1 MSTYHNP
8 VMVKEVLEGLNIN
21 PNGIYV
27 DLTFGGGGH
36 SKKILDNLNKGHLYA
51 FDQDND
57 AENKAGEINDTR
69 FTFIKA
75 NAKYLKNFMLYYN
88 IDKVNGIFA
97 DLGVS
102 SHQIDTQ
109 ERGFSTRFCA
119 DLDLDMRMNV
129 NKKTTAKDILNNYP
143 EKDLEKI
150 FLEYGELYNYKQI
163 VHLICEYRKRKRI
176 NTTFDLKNLLLE
188 NIKIPKRYEIK
199 FLSQM
204 FQALR
209 IEVNDELNTLKVML
223 KAAYETLVKNGRLV
237 VLSYHSLED
246 RIVKNFFKS
255 KTLGDNNSTTRRFK
269 ILTPKPLQPS
279 FEEIERNSRSRSAKL
294 RVAELVF

>member
-8 VMVKEVLEGLNIN
+8 VMVEEVLEGLNIN

-57 AENKAGEINDTR
+57 AENKAREINDTR

-88 IDKVNGIFA
+88 VDKVNGIFA

-119 DLDLDMRMNV
+119 DLDMRMNV

-188 NIKIPKRYEIK
+188 NIKVPKRYEIK
-199 FLSQM
+199 FLSQV

-223 KAAYETLVKNGRLV
+223 KVAYETLVKNGRLV

>member
-8 VMVKEVLEGLNIN
+8 VMVEEVLEGLNIN

-57 AENKAGEINDTR
+57 AENKAGEITDTR

-88 IDKVNGIFA
+88 VDKVNGIFA

-119 DLDLDMRMNV
+119 DLDMRMNI

-143 EKDLEKI
+143 KKDLEKI

-199 FLSQM
+199 FLSQV

-279 FEEIERNSRSRSAKL
+279 FEEIESNSRSRSAKL

>member
-8 VMVKEVLEGLNIN
+8 VMVEEVLEGLNIN

-36 SKKILDNLNKGHLYA
+36 SKKILDKLNKGHLYA

-88 IDKVNGIFA
+88 VDKVNGIFA

-119 DLDLDMRMNV
+119 DLDMRMNV

-188 NIKIPKRYEIK
+188 NIKIQKRYEIK
-199 FLSQM
+199 FLSQV

-209 IEVNDELNTLKVML
+209 IEVNDELNTLKIML

>member
-8 VMVKEVLEGLNIN
+8 VMVEEVLKGLNIN
-21 PNGIYV
+21 PEGIYV

-36 SKKILDNLNKGHLYA
+36 SKKILDKLNKGHLYA

-57 AENKAGEINDTR
+57 AANKAGEINDTR

-88 IDKVNGIFA
+88 VDKVNGIFA

-119 DLDLDMRMNV
+119 DLDMRMNV

-143 EKDLEKI
+143 EKNLEKI

-188 NIKIPKRYEIK
+188 NIKIQKRYEIK
-199 FLSQM
+199 FLSQV

-223 KAAYETLVKNGRLV
+223 KVAYETLVKNGRLV

>member
-8 VMVKEVLEGLNIN
+8 VMVEKVLEGLNIN

-36 SKKILDNLNKGHLYA
+36 SKKILDKLNKGHLYA

-88 IDKVNGIFA
+88 VNKVNGIFA

-119 DLDLDMRMNV
+119 DLDMRMNV

-199 FLSQM
+199 FLSQV

>member
-1 MSTYHNP
+1 
-8 VMVKEVLEGLNIN
+8 MVEEVLEGLNIN

-36 SKKILDNLNKGHLYA
+36 SKKILDKLNKGHLYA

-88 IDKVNGIFA
+88 VDKVNGIFA

-119 DLDLDMRMNV
+119 DLDMRMNV
-129 NKKTTAKDILNNYP
+129 NKKTTAKNILNNYP
-143 EKDLEKI
+143 EKNLEKV

-199 FLSQM
+199 FLSQV

-209 IEVNDELNTLKVML
+209 IEINDELNTLKVML

-294 RVAELVF
+294 RIAELVF

>member
-8 VMVKEVLEGLNIN
+8 VMVEKVLEGLNIN

-36 SKKILDNLNKGHLYA
+36 SKKILDKLNKGHLYA

-57 AENKAGEINDTR
+57 AENKAREITDTR

-88 IDKVNGIFA
+88 VNKVNGIFA

-119 DLDLDMRMNV
+119 DLDMRMNV

-163 VHLICEYRKRKRI
+163 VLLICKYRKRKRI
-176 NTTFDLKNLLLE
+176 DTTFDLKNLLLE

-199 FLSQM
+199 FLSQV

-255 KTLGDNNSTTRRFK
+255 KTLGDNNSTTKRFK

-279 FEEIERNSRSRSAKL
+279 FEEIESNSRSRSAKL

>member
-57 AENKAGEINDTR
+57 AENKAREINDTR

-88 IDKVNGIFA
+88 VDKVNGIFA

-119 DLDLDMRMNV
+119 DLDMRMNV

-199 FLSQM
+199 FLSQV

-223 KAAYETLVKNGRLV
+223 KTAYETLVKNGRLV

>member
-8 VMVKEVLEGLNIN
+8 VMVEEVLEGLNIN

-36 SKKILDNLNKGHLYA
+36 SKKILDKLNKGHLYA

-57 AENKAGEINDTR
+57 AENKAREINDTR

-119 DLDLDMRMNV
+119 DLDMRMNV

-199 FLSQM
+199 FLSQV

-209 IEVNDELNTLKVML
+209 IEVNDELNTLKVIL

-255 KTLGDNNSTTRRFK
+255 KTLGDNNSTKKRFK

-279 FEEIERNSRSRSAKL
+279 FEEIESNSRSRSAKL

>member
-8 VMVKEVLEGLNIN
+8 VMVEEVLEGLNIN

-36 SKKILDNLNKGHLYA
+36 SKKILDKLNKGHLYA

-57 AENKAGEINDTR
+57 AENKAREITDTR

-88 IDKVNGIFA
+88 VDKVNGIFA

-119 DLDLDMRMNV
+119 DLDMRMNV

-143 EKDLEKI
+143 GKDLEKI

-199 FLSQM
+199 FLSQV

>member
-8 VMVKEVLEGLNIN
+8 VMVEEVLEGLNIN

-36 SKKILDNLNKGHLYA
+36 SKKILDKLNKGHLYA

-57 AENKAGEINDTR
+57 AENKAREINDTR

-88 IDKVNGIFA
+88 VDKVNGIFA

-119 DLDLDMRMNV
+119 DLDMRMNV

-163 VHLICEYRKRKRI
+163 VHLICEYRKQKRI

-199 FLSQM
+199 FLSQV

-255 KTLGDNNSTTRRFK
+255 KTLGDNNSTKKRFK

-279 FEEIERNSRSRSAKL
+279 FEEIESNSRSRSAKL

>member
-8 VMVKEVLEGLNIN
+8 VMVEEVLKGLNIN

-36 SKKILDNLNKGHLYA
+36 SKKILDKLNKGHLYA

-57 AENKAGEINDTR
+57 AENKAREINDTR

-88 IDKVNGIFA
+88 VDKVNGIFA

-119 DLDLDMRMNV
+119 DLDMRMNV

-199 FLSQM
+199 ILSQV

>member
-36 SKKILDNLNKGHLYA
+36 SKKILDKLNKGHLYA

-57 AENKAGEINDTR
+57 AENKAREINDTR

-88 IDKVNGIFA
+88 VDKVNGIFA

-119 DLDLDMRMNV
+119 DLDMRMNV
-129 NKKTTAKDILNNYP
+129 NKKTTAKDIINNYP

-199 FLSQM
+199 FLSQV

-279 FEEIERNSRSRSAKL
+279 FEEIESNSRSRSAKL

>member
-8 VMVKEVLEGLNIN
+8 VMVEEVLEGLNIN

-36 SKKILDNLNKGHLYA
+36 SKKILDKLNKGHLYA

-57 AENKAGEINDTR
+57 AENKAREINDTR

-119 DLDLDMRMNV
+119 DLDMRMNV

-163 VHLICEYRKRKRI
+163 VHLICEYRKRKKI

-199 FLSQM
+199 FLSQV

>member
-8 VMVKEVLEGLNIN
+8 VMVEEVLEGLNIN

-36 SKKILDNLNKGHLYA
+36 SKKILDKLNKGHLYA

-88 IDKVNGIFA
+88 VDKVNGIFA

-119 DLDLDMRMNV
+119 DLDMRMNV
-129 NKKTTAKDILNNYP
+129 NKKTTAKNILNNYP
-143 EKDLEKI
+143 EKDLEKV

-199 FLSQM
+199 FLSQV

-279 FEEIERNSRSRSAKL
+279 FEESERNSRSRSAKL
-294 RVAELVF
+294 RIAELVF

>member
-1 MSTYHNP
+1 
-8 VMVKEVLEGLNIN
+8 MVEEVLKGLNIN

-36 SKKILDNLNKGHLYA
+36 SKKILDKLNKGHLYA

-57 AENKAGEINDTR
+57 AENKAREITDTR

-88 IDKVNGIFA
+88 VDKVNGIFA

-119 DLDLDMRMNV
+119 DLDMRMNV

-143 EKDLEKI
+143 EKNLEKI

-199 FLSQM
+199 FLSQV

-255 KTLGDNNSTTRRFK
+255 KTLGDNNSTTKRFK

>member
-8 VMVKEVLEGLNIN
+8 VMVEEVLEGLNIN

-36 SKKILDNLNKGHLYA
+36 SKKILDKLNKGHLYA

-57 AENKAGEINDTR
+57 AENKAREINDTR

-88 IDKVNGIFA
+88 VDKVNGIFA

-119 DLDLDMRMNV
+119 DLDMRMNV

-199 FLSQM
+199 FLSQV

-255 KTLGDNNSTTRRFK
+255 KTIGDNNSTTRRFK

-279 FEEIERNSRSRSAKL
+279 FEEIESNSRSRSAKL

>member
-8 VMVKEVLEGLNIN
+8 VMVEEVLEGLNIN

-36 SKKILDNLNKGHLYA
+36 SKKILDKLNKGHLYA

-57 AENKAGEINDTR
+57 AENKAREINDTR

-119 DLDLDMRMNV
+119 DLDMRMNV

-163 VHLICEYRKRKRI
+163 VHLICEYNKRKRI
-176 NTTFDLKNLLLE
+176 NTTFDLKNLLLK

-199 FLSQM
+199 FLSQV

>member
-8 VMVKEVLEGLNIN
+8 VMVEKVLEGLNIN

-36 SKKILDNLNKGHLYA
+36 SKKILDKLNKGHLYA

-57 AENKAGEINDTR
+57 TENKAREINDTR

-88 IDKVNGIFA
+88 VDKVNGIFA

-119 DLDLDMRMNV
+119 DLDMRMNV
-129 NKKTTAKDILNNYP
+129 NKKTTAKDIINNYP

-150 FLEYGELYNYKQI
+150 FLEYGELYNCKQI

-199 FLSQM
+199 FLSQV

>member
-8 VMVKEVLEGLNIN
+8 VMVEEVLEGLNIN

-36 SKKILDNLNKGHLYA
+36 SKKILDKLNKGHLYA

-57 AENKAGEINDTR
+57 AENKAREITDTR

-88 IDKVNGIFA
+88 VNKVNGIFA

-119 DLDLDMRMNV
+119 DLDMRMNV

-163 VHLICEYRKRKRI
+163 VHLICEYRKRKRL

-199 FLSQM
+199 FLSQV

-223 KAAYETLVKNGRLV
+223 KAAYETLVKKGRLV

>member
-8 VMVKEVLEGLNIN
+8 VMVEKVLEGLNIN

-36 SKKILDNLNKGHLYA
+36 SKKILDKLNKGHLYA

-57 AENKAGEINDTR
+57 TENKAREINDTR

-88 IDKVNGIFA
+88 VDKVNGIFA

-119 DLDLDMRMNV
+119 DLDMRMNV

-143 EKDLEKI
+143 EKNLEKI

-199 FLSQM
+199 FLSQV

>member
-8 VMVKEVLEGLNIN
+8 VMVEEVLEGLNIN

-36 SKKILDNLNKGHLYA
+36 SKKILDKLNKGHLYA

-57 AENKAGEINDTR
+57 AENKAREITDTR

-88 IDKVNGIFA
+88 VNKVNGIFA

-119 DLDLDMRMNV
+119 DLDMRMNV

-163 VHLICEYRKRKRI
+163 VLLICKYRKRKRI
-176 NTTFDLKNLLLE
+176 DTTFDLKNLLLE

-199 FLSQM
+199 FLSQV

-279 FEEIERNSRSRSAKL
+279 FEEIESNSRSRSAKL

>member
-1 MSTYHNP
+1 M
-8 VMVKEVLEGLNIN
+8 
-21 PNGIYV
+21 
-27 DLTFGGGGH
+27 
-36 SKKILDNLNKGHLYA
+36 
-51 FDQDND
+51 
-57 AENKAGEINDTR
+57 
-69 FTFIKA
+69 
-75 NAKYLKNFMLYYN
+75 
-88 IDKVNGIFA
+88 
-97 DLGVS
+97 
-102 SHQIDTQ
+102 
-109 ERGFSTRFCA
+109 
-119 DLDLDMRMNV
+119 
-129 NKKTTAKDILNNYP
+129 
-143 EKDLEKI
+143 
-150 FLEYGELYNYKQI
+150 
-163 VHLICEYRKRKRI
+163 ICEYRKRKRI

-199 FLSQM
+199 FLSQV

-255 KTLGDNNSTTRRFK
+255 KTLGDNNSTTKRFK

>member
-8 VMVKEVLEGLNIN
+8 VMVEEVLKGLNIN

-36 SKKILDNLNKGHLYA
+36 SKKILDKLNKGHLYA

-57 AENKAGEINDTR
+57 AENKAREINDTR

-88 IDKVNGIFA
+88 VDKVNGIFA

-119 DLDLDMRMNV
+119 DLDMRMNV

-176 NTTFDLKNLLLE
+176 NTTFDLKKLLLE

-199 FLSQM
+199 ILSQV

>member
-8 VMVKEVLEGLNIN
+8 VMVEEVLEGLNIN

-36 SKKILDNLNKGHLYA
+36 SKKILDKLNKGHLYA

-57 AENKAGEINDTR
+57 AENKAREINDTR

-75 NAKYLKNFMLYYN
+75 NAKYLRNFMLYYKV
-88 IDKVNGIFA
+88 DKVNGLFA

-119 DLDLDMRMNV
+119 DLDMRMNV

-163 VHLICEYRKRKRI
+163 VLLICKYRKRKRI

-188 NIKIPKRYEIK
+188 NIKIQKRYEIK
-199 FLSQM
+199 FLSQV

>member
-8 VMVKEVLEGLNIN
+8 VMVEEVLEGLNIN

-36 SKKILDNLNKGHLYA
+36 SKKILDKLNKGHLYA

-57 AENKAGEINDTR
+57 TENKAREINDTR

-88 IDKVNGIFA
+88 VDKVNGIFA

-119 DLDLDMRMNV
+119 DLDMRMNV

-199 FLSQM
+199 FLSQV

-223 KAAYETLVKNGRLV
+223 KVAYETLVKNGRLV

-255 KTLGDNNSTTRRFK
+255 KTLGDNNSTTKRFK

>member
-8 VMVKEVLEGLNIN
+8 VMVEEVLKGLNIN

-36 SKKILDNLNKGHLYA
+36 SKKILDKLNKGHLYA

-57 AENKAGEINDTR
+57 AENKAREINDTR

-88 IDKVNGIFA
+88 VHKVNGIFA

-119 DLDLDMRMNV
+119 DLDMRMNV

-176 NTTFDLKNLLLE
+176 NTTFDLKKLLLE

-199 FLSQM
+199 FLSQV

-255 KTLGDNNSTTRRFK
+255 IDKNKK
-269 ILTPKPLQPS
+269 I
-279 FEEIERNSRSRSAKL
+279 A
-294 RVAELVF
+294 

>member
-1 MSTYHNP
+1 
-8 VMVKEVLEGLNIN
+8 MVEEILEGLNIN

-36 SKKILDNLNKGHLYA
+36 SKKILDKLNKGHLYA

-88 IDKVNGIFA
+88 VDKVNGIFA

-119 DLDLDMRMNV
+119 DLDMRMNV
-129 NKKTTAKDILNNYP
+129 NKKTTAKNILNNYP
-143 EKDLEKI
+143 EKDLEKV

-176 NTTFDLKNLLLE
+176 NTTFNLKNLLLE

-199 FLSQM
+199 FLSQV

-279 FEEIERNSRSRSAKL
+279 FEESERNSRSRSAKL
-294 RVAELVF
+294 RIAELVF

>member
-8 VMVKEVLEGLNIN
+8 VMVEEVLEGLNIN

-36 SKKILDNLNKGHLYA
+36 SKKILDKLNKGHLYA

-57 AENKAGEINDTR
+57 AENKAREINDTR

-88 IDKVNGIFA
+88 VNKVNGIFA

-119 DLDLDMRMNV
+119 DLDMRMNV

-163 VHLICEYRKRKRI
+163 VLLICKYRKRKRI
-176 NTTFDLKNLLLE
+176 DTTFDLKNLLLE

-199 FLSQM
+199 FLSQV

-223 KAAYETLVKNGRLV
+223 KTAYETLVKNGRLV

>member
-8 VMVKEVLEGLNIN
+8 VMVEEVLEGLNIN

-36 SKKILDNLNKGHLYA
+36 SKKILDKLNKGHLYA

-57 AENKAGEINDTR
+57 AENKAVEINDTR

-88 IDKVNGIFA
+88 VDKVNGIFA

-119 DLDLDMRMNV
+119 DLDMRMNV

-199 FLSQM
+199 FLSQV

-223 KAAYETLVKNGRLV
+223 KSAYETLIKNGRLV

>member
-8 VMVKEVLEGLNIN
+8 VMVEKVLEGLNIN

-36 SKKILDNLNKGHLYA
+36 SKKILDKLNKGHLYA

-57 AENKAGEINDTR
+57 AENKAREINDTR

-119 DLDLDMRMNV
+119 DLDMRMNV

-199 FLSQM
+199 FLSQV

-209 IEVNDELNTLKVML
+209 IEVNDELNTLKVIL

-237 VLSYHSLED
+237 ILSYHSLED

>member
-8 VMVKEVLEGLNIN
+8 VMVEEVLEGLNIN

-36 SKKILDNLNKGHLYA
+36 SKKILDKLNKGHLYA

-57 AENKAGEINDTR
+57 AENKAREINDTR

-88 IDKVNGIFA
+88 VDKVNGIFA

-119 DLDLDMRMNV
+119 DLDMRMNV

-176 NTTFDLKNLLLE
+176 NTTFDLKKLLLE

-199 FLSQM
+199 ILSQV

-269 ILTPKPLQPS
+269 ILTPKPIQPS

>member
-8 VMVKEVLEGLNIN
+8 VMVEEVLEGLNIN

-36 SKKILDNLNKGHLYA
+36 SKKILDKLNKGHLYA

-57 AENKAGEINDTR
+57 AENKAGEITDTR

-88 IDKVNGIFA
+88 VDKVNGIFA

-119 DLDLDMRMNV
+119 DLDMRMNV

-199 FLSQM
+199 FLSQV

>member
-1 MSTYHNP
+1 M
-8 VMVKEVLEGLNIN
+8 
-21 PNGIYV
+21 
-27 DLTFGGGGH
+27 
-36 SKKILDNLNKGHLYA
+36 
-51 FDQDND
+51 
-57 AENKAGEINDTR
+57 
-69 FTFIKA
+69 
-75 NAKYLKNFMLYYN
+75 
-88 IDKVNGIFA
+88 
-97 DLGVS
+97 
-102 SHQIDTQ
+102 
-109 ERGFSTRFCA
+109 
-119 DLDLDMRMNV
+119 
-129 NKKTTAKDILNNYP
+129 
-143 EKDLEKI
+143 
-150 FLEYGELYNYKQI
+150 
-163 VHLICEYRKRKRI
+163 ICEYRKRKRI

-199 FLSQM
+199 FLSQV

>member
-8 VMVKEVLEGLNIN
+8 VMVEEVLEGLNIN

-36 SKKILDNLNKGHLYA
+36 SKKILDKLNKGHLYA
-51 FDQDND
+51 FDQDSD
-57 AENKAGEINDTR
+57 AENKAREINDTR

-88 IDKVNGIFA
+88 VDKVNGIFA

-119 DLDLDMRMNV
+119 DLDMRMNV

-199 FLSQM
+199 FLSQV

-223 KAAYETLVKNGRLV
+223 KVAYETLVKNGRLV

>member
-8 VMVKEVLEGLNIN
+8 VMVEEVLKGLNIN

-36 SKKILDNLNKGHLYA
+36 SKKILDKLNKGHLYA

-57 AENKAGEINDTR
+57 AENKAGEITDTR

-88 IDKVNGIFA
+88 VDKVNGIFA

-119 DLDLDMRMNV
+119 DLDMRMNV

-143 EKDLEKI
+143 EKNLEKI

-176 NTTFDLKNLLLE
+176 NTTFDLKKLLLE

-199 FLSQM
+199 ILSQV

>member
-1 MSTYHNP
+1 
-8 VMVKEVLEGLNIN
+8 MVEEVLEGLNIN

-36 SKKILDNLNKGHLYA
+36 SKKILDKLNKGHLYA

-88 IDKVNGIFA
+88 VDKVNGIFA

-119 DLDLDMRMNV
+119 DLDMRMNV
-129 NKKTTAKDILNNYP
+129 NKKTTAKNILNNYP
-143 EKDLEKI
+143 EKNLEKV

-199 FLSQM
+199 FLSQV

-209 IEVNDELNTLKVML
+209 IEINDELNTLKVML

-279 FEEIERNSRSRSAKL
+279 FEESERNSRSRSAKL
-294 RVAELVF
+294 RIAELVF

>member
-8 VMVKEVLEGLNIN
+8 VMVEEVLEGLNIN

-36 SKKILDNLNKGHLYA
+36 SKKILDKLDKGHLYA

-57 AENKAGEINDTR
+57 AENKAREINDTR

-88 IDKVNGIFA
+88 VDKVNGIFA

-119 DLDLDMRMNV
+119 DLDMRMNV

-188 NIKIPKRYEIK
+188 NIKIPKRYKIK
-199 FLSQM
+199 FLSQV

>member
-8 VMVKEVLEGLNIN
+8 VMVEEVLEGLNIN

-36 SKKILDNLNKGHLYA
+36 SKKILDKLNKGHLYA

-57 AENKAGEINDTR
+57 AENKAGEITDTR

-88 IDKVNGIFA
+88 VDKVNGIFA

-119 DLDLDMRMNV
+119 DLDMRMNV

-188 NIKIPKRYEIK
+188 NIKIQKRYEIK
-199 FLSQM
+199 FLSQV

-279 FEEIERNSRSRSAKL
+279 FEEIESNSRSRSAKL